1 MQLKQDYISQPITSH
16 EHNKLIFIQQLPVTM
31 DITSPTDTDLT
42 ALFVVKTNL
51 RLSCNWLTALEI
63 FVSVYI
69 YSV

>member
-16 EHNKLIFIQQLPVTM
+16 ENNKLIFIQQLPVTT
-31 DITSPTDTDLT
+31 DTTSSTDTDPT

-51 RLSCNWLTALEI
+51 RLSCNWPTALGI
-63 FVSVYI
+63 FAIVDI